1 VSLSKFGT
9 NLGQAKT
16 TRPVVPDRTSGS
28 DREPLLSGE
37 TDDDSSDKARLS
49 ELSLEL
55 DSLLSDLSAVN
66 DSLSNLAVSQTGSS
80 SSVLHTLQ
88 RHQDI
93 LKVENYIKQ
102 DHVLKFRKLQCLI
115 IASVKKNPY
124 CIFLPT
130 AIMSYCLKQPFQLR
144 IHQKSISS
152 LKKERKII
160 FSAF

>member
-16 TRPVVPDRTSGS
+16 ARPVVPDRTSGS

-49 ELSLEL
+49 ELSVEL

-93 LKVENYIKQ
+93 LKVDKLF
-102 DHVLKFRKLQCLI
+102 VVFALK
-115 IASVKKNPY
+115 
-124 CIFLPT
+124 
-130 AIMSYCLKQPFQLR
+130 
-144 IHQKSISS
+144 
-152 LKKERKII
+152 
-160 FSAF
+160 